1 MDLAPLLA
9 LVKADFDKVDALIDD
24 CLYSEIPLISE
35 LARHLID
42 SGGKRLRP
50 LIALL
55 SAKAFN
61 YSGDGHLQ
69 LAASLELI
77 HTATL

>member
-42 SGGKRLRP
+42 SGGKR
-50 LIALL
+50 I
-55 SAKAFN
+55 
-61 YSGDGHLQ
+61 
-69 LAASLELI
+69 
-77 HTATL
+77 